1 MRGKQLLLGILALI
15 GILLIT
21 ASVVFWI
28 ITRPDP
34 AIRALQARVAA
45 LENVERIEIVTS
57 NREWFD
63 IPEGEAKAG
72 EPAFVIT
79 DPEEIRLIVG
89 SFKQTGPYNYPRWA
103 PYWTQCGFY
112 IRLDFYLAGGNVQ
125 TLLVGIDD
133 CKMFTAPDIHAVA
146 QMAND
151 YFYEHYV
158 RKLQP

>member
-1 MRGKQLLLGILALI
+1 MPALT

-21 ASVVFWI
+21 AIVAFCL

-45 LENVERIEIVTS
+45 LENVERIEIFTS
-57 NREWFD
+57 DRQWIR
-63 IPEGEAKAG
+63 IPAAEATTG

-79 DPEEIRLIVG
+79 DPQEIRLIVDC
-89 SFKQTGPYNYPRWA
+89 FKQTGPYNYPRWA

-125 TLLVGIDD
+125 TLFVGIDD
-133 CKMFTAPDIHAVA
+133 CKTFTAPDIHAVG
-146 QMAND
+146 QMTND